1 MIWVTADDVILIHS
15 RIIQTTG
22 GIEGLRDRAGLEAA
36 IAAPLQSFGGED
48 LFPSDIEK
56 IARIGFGLASN
67 HAFLDGNKRIGAMM
81 TQHVYLPLS
90 LFQVDFLII
99 SDASIRVNNR
109 VCRMTPTTLK
119 GTYIFGP
126 YKTSPDQR
134 ADRG

>member
-81 TQHVYLPLS
+81 TQLL
-90 LFQVDFLII
+90 
-99 SDASIRVNNR
+99 
-109 VCRMTPTTLK
+109 LK
-119 GTYIFGP
+119 WNGYQLRLKKGELADMFIAIADGTSNEQDLLNWIQEH
-126 YKTSPDQR
+126 T
-134 ADRG
+134 

>member
-22 GIEGLRDRAGLEAA
+22 GIEGLRDRTGLEAA
-36 IAAPLQSFGGED
+36 IASPLQSFGGED

-81 TQHVYLPLS
+81 TQLLLEWNGYQL
-90 LFQVDFLII
+90 
-99 SDASIRVNNR
+99 R
-109 VCRMTPTTLK
+109 LK
-119 GTYIFGP
+119 QGELADMFIAIADGTSNEQDLLNWIQEH
-126 YKTSPDQR
+126 T
-134 ADRG
+134 